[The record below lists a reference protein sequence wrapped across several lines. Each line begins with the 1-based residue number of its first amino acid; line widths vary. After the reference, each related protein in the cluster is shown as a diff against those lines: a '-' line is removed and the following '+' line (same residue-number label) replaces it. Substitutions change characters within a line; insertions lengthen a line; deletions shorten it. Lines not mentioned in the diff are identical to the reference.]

1 MSIIIGIDP
10 GSRVTGYGLV
20 HSLGDRLEHLGH
32 GCIRMAHPEQPERLR
47 DIYQGLGRVVEQ
59 FAPDEAA
66 VEEVFMG
73 RNAAS
78 ALKLGQARGSAI
90 VACLAHGVPVA
101 EYSARKVKQAVAGT
115 GAAGKEQVQHMVK
128 LLLGVEDAIAE
139 DAADALAV
147 AICHAHTRDSLV
159 RVAAAGSYS
168 HGRFRQRRGA
178 RL

>member
-10 GSRVTGYGLV
+10 GSRATGYGLV
-20 HSLGDRLEHLGH
+20 RSVGDRLEHIGH
-32 GCIRMAHPEQPERLR
+32 DCIRMAHPEQPERLR
-47 DIYQGLGRVVEQ
+47 EIYEGLGRVVEE

-90 VACLAHGVPVA
+90 VACLAHDVPVA
-101 EYSARKVKQAVAGT
+101 EYSARKVKQALAGS

-128 LLLGVEDAIAE
+128 VLLGVKGDIAE

-147 AICHAHTRDSLV
+147 AICHAHTRGSLV
-159 RVAAAGSYS
+159 RIAAASAYS
-168 HGRFRQRRGA
+168 RGRFRR
-178 RL
+178 

>member
-10 GSRVTGYGLV
+10 GSRVTGYGLIG
-20 HSLGDRLEHLGH
+20 SLADRLEHVGH
-32 GCIRMAHPEQPERLR
+32 GCIRIEHPEHPERLR
-47 DIYQGLGRVVEQ
+47 EIFEGLNRVVAE
-59 FAPDEAA
+59 FAPEQAA

-90 VACLAHGVPVA
+90 VACMSNGVPVV
-101 EYSARKVKQAVAGT
+101 EYSARKVKQAVAGN
-115 GAAGKEQVQHMVK
+115 GAAAKEQVQHMVRV
-128 LLLGVEDAIAE
+128 LLRISDAVAE

-159 RVAAAGSYS
+159 RIAAANAYS
-168 HGRFRQRRGA
+168 RGRLRR
-178 RL
+178 

>member
-1 MSIIIGIDP
+1 MSVGIIIGIDP

-20 HSLGDRLEHLGH
+20 RSLGERLEHVDH
-32 GCIRMAHPEQPERLR
+32 GCIRVAHSEQAERLR
-47 DIYQGLGRVVEQ
+47 EIYEGLGEVMER
-59 FAPDEAA
+59 FAPGEAA

-90 VACLAHGVPVA
+90 VACISRGVPVA
-101 EYSARKVKQAVAGT
+101 EYSARKVKQAVVGS

-128 LLLGVEDAIAE
+128 VLLGVDGVIAE

-147 AICHAHTRDSLV
+147 AICHAHTRDSLE
-159 RVAAAGSYS
+159 RIAAAGSRAASYS
-168 HGRFRQRRGA
+168 RRRFR
-178 RL
+178 L

>member
-10 GSRVTGYGLV
+10 GSRATGYGLIS
-20 HSLGDRLEHLGH
+20 SLADRLEHVGH
-32 GCIRMAHPEQPERLR
+32 GCIRVEHPEHPERLR
-47 DIYQGLGRVVEQ
+47 EIFEGLNRVVAE
-59 FAPDEAA
+59 FAPEQAA

-90 VACLAHGVPVA
+90 VACMSNGVPVA
-101 EYSARKVKQAVAGT
+101 EYSARKVKQAVAGN
-115 GAAGKEQVQHMVK
+115 GAAAKEQVQHMVRV
-128 LLLGVEDAIAE
+128 LLRISDAIAE

-159 RVAAAGSYS
+159 RIEAANAYS
-168 HGRFRQRRGA
+168 RGRLRR
-178 RL
+178 

>member
-20 HSLGDRLEHLGH
+20 RSVGDRLEHVGH
-32 GCIRMAHPEQPERLR
+32 GCIRTAHPGQPERLR
-47 DIYQGLGRVVEQ
+47 EIYEGLGRVMEE
-59 FAPDEAA
+59 FAPGEAA

-90 VACLAHGVPVA
+90 VACISRGVPVA
-101 EYSARKVKQAVAGT
+101 EYSARKVKQAVVGS

-159 RVAAAGSYS
+159 RIAATGSRTASYS
-168 HGRFRQRRGA
+168 RRRFR
-178 RL
+178 L

>member
-20 HSLGDRLEHLGH
+20 HSLGDRLEHAGH
-32 GCIRMAHPEQPERLR
+32 GCIRMAYPEQPERLR
-47 DIYQGLGRVVEQ
+47 EIYESLSRVVEE
-59 FAPDEAA
+59 FTPDEAA

-90 VACLAHGVPVA
+90 VACLAQGVPVA
-101 EYSARKVKQAVAGT
+101 EYSARKVKQAVVGS

-128 LLLGVEDAIAE
+128 VLLGVDGVIAE

-159 RVAAAGSYS
+159 RIAAAGSRAASYS
-168 HGRFRQRRGA
+168 RRRFR
-178 RL
+178 L